1 MMGLKGVLCLKLSSA
16 VGEGLLIV
24 VIGSVSKHS
33 TGGME
38 KQTVAEALSGDE
50 QSRAN
55 SLSEMEK
62 ESWFD

>member
-1 MMGLKGVLCLKLSSA
+1 M
-16 VGEGLLIV
+16 GEGLLIV